1 MGIVVYS
8 HLSSNWNVISDKC
21 LKSEILPCPLS
32 PAGIMLTL
40 EVQGS
45 LDPKAPLKDFVQALG
60 QVEKFQQ
67 QVAEIKKE
75 VEAFAA
81 QFPMPGLPEL

>member
-8 HLSSNWNVISDKC
+8 HLSDWNVISDKC
-21 LKSEILPCPLS
+21 QSEILPCPLS

-45 LDPKAPLKDFVQALG
+45 LDPKAPLKDFIQALA

-67 QVAEIKKE
+67 RVAEIKKE